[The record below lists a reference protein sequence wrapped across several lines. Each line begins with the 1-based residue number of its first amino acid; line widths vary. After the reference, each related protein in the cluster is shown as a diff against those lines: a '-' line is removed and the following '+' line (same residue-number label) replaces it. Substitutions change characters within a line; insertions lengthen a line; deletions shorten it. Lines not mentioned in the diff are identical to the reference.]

1 MYKKIVGARKDVFQ
15 TTALRLAILVPIGLS
30 ALLWFGI
37 SHFSTFGVFLSD
49 MWATMKLPIAIAS
62 LSIPLATWAIANHSS
77 ARVTETLANQD
88 RKQLSDIYFEQE
100 KLFERVLIRKIKH
113 LNFRYITAEDLPVIH
128 ATIFDYKNLHK
139 NGFLKIKS
147 GLSDK
152 IREITE
158 INRGNSLF
166 FYEAFI
172 EEKNGGND
180 SIRMQN
186 LTCSYID
193 MLANNLMVLAG
204 HVGCR
209 IIKVNDTSL
218 ETLCSAFFEIEHLV
232 SEIKSFITD
241 DIEDSFLTED
251 DYELFNAIMVV
262 TAEYHG
268 GTPAELTI
276 SKVVESTHMKVVI
289 KHFASSD
296 LRRFVF
302 SAMDKIIN
310 IVRETSSHLNIIQS
324 DEEYLSL
331 KIFHNNPSDFIKV
344 FFTKLNDESES
355 VVGVVSVEWK
365 DEKYDVSVVFKD
377 EKYNI
382 GHNLKEQG
390 QFIAALQYL
399 SKTLYLTSSDE
410 EPLHS

>member
-15 TTALRLAILVPIGLS
+15 TTALRLAILVPIVLS

-37 SHFSTFGVFLSD
+37 SHFAAFGVFLSN

-62 LSIPLATWAIANHSS
+62 LSIPLATWVIANHSS

-100 KLFERVLIRKIKH
+100 KLFESVLIRKIKH

-139 NGFLKIKS
+139 NGFLKIKPD
-147 GLSDK
+147 LSDK
-152 IREITE
+152 IREVTE
-158 INRGNSLF
+158 VNRGNSLF

-186 LTCSYID
+186 LTCSYMD

-209 IIKVNDTSL
+209 MIRENDTSL
-218 ETLCSAFFEIEHLV
+218 ETLCSAFVEIEHLV
-232 SEIKSFITD
+232 SEIKNFITD
-241 DIEDSFLTED
+241 DIENSFLTED

-262 TAEYHG
+262 TTEYHG
-268 GTPAELTI
+268 STPAELTI
-276 SKVVESTHMKVVI
+276 SKVVESTNLKVLI
-289 KHFASSD
+289 KHFAGSD
-296 LRRFVF
+296 LRRFISSV
-302 SAMDKIIN
+302 MDKVIDF
-310 IVRETSSHLNIIQS
+310 VREASSHLNVVQS
-324 DEEYLSL
+324 DEEYLAL
-331 KIFHNNPSDFIKV
+331 KIYHNDPSDFIKV
-344 FFTKLNDESES
+344 FFTKLDDES
-355 VVGVVSVEWK
+355 VIGVVSVEWK
-365 DEKYDVSVVFKD
+365 NEKYDISVVCEDEKYH
-377 EKYNI
+377 I
-382 GHNLKEQG
+382 GHDLKEQG
-390 QFIAALQYL
+390 RFIAALQYL
-399 SKTLYLTSSDE
+399 SKTLYLTSSV
-410 EPLHS
+410 

>member
-1 MYKKIVGARKDVFQ
+1 
-15 TTALRLAILVPIGLS
+15 
-30 ALLWFGI
+30 
-37 SHFSTFGVFLSD
+37 
-49 MWATMKLPIAIAS
+49 MKLPIAIAS
-62 LSIPLATWAIANHSS
+62 LSIPLATWVIANHSS

-147 GLSDK
+147 DLSDK
-152 IREITE
+152 IRDVTE

-180 SIRMQN
+180 SIKMQN

-209 IIKVNDTSL
+209 MIRENDTSL
-218 ETLCSAFFEIEHLV
+218 ETLCSAFVEIEHLV
-232 SEIKSFITD
+232 SEIKNFITD

-262 TAEYHG
+262 TTEYHG

-276 SKVVESTHMKVVI
+276 SKVIESTHLKVLI
-289 KHFASSD
+289 KHFAGSD
-296 LRRFVF
+296 LRRFISSV
-302 SAMDKIIN
+302 MDKVIDF
-310 IVRETSSHLNIIQS
+310 VRETSSHLNVVQS
-324 DEEYLSL
+324 DEEYLAL
-331 KIFHNNPSDFIKV
+331 KIYHNDLSDFIKV
-344 FFTKLNDESES
+344 FFTKLDDEYES
-355 VVGVVSVEWK
+355 VIGVVSVEWK
-365 DEKYDVSVVFKD
+365 NEKYDISVVFKD

-382 GHNLKEQG
+382 GHDLKEQG
-390 QFIAALQYL
+390 RFIAALQYL

>member
-15 TTALRLAILVPIGLS
+15 TTALRLAILVPIVLS

-37 SHFSTFGVFLSD
+37 SHFAAFGVFLSN

-62 LSIPLATWAIANHSS
+62 LSIPLATWVIANHSS

-100 KLFERVLIRKIKH
+100 KLFESVLIRKIKY

-139 NGFLKIKS
+139 NGFLKIKPD
-147 GLSDK
+147 LSDK
-152 IREITE
+152 IREVTE
-158 INRGNSLF
+158 VNRGNSLF

-186 LTCSYID
+186 LTCSYMD

-209 IIKVNDTSL
+209 MIRENDTSL
-218 ETLCSAFFEIEHLV
+218 ETLCSAFVEIEHLV
-232 SEIKSFITD
+232 SEINNFITD
-241 DIEDSFLTED
+241 DIENSFLTED

-262 TAEYHG
+262 TTEYHG
-268 GTPAELTI
+268 STPAELTI
-276 SKVVESTHMKVVI
+276 SKVVESTNLKVLI
-289 KHFASSD
+289 KHFAGSD
-296 LRRFVF
+296 LRRFISSV
-302 SAMDKIIN
+302 MDKVIDF
-310 IVRETSSHLNIIQS
+310 VREASSHLNVVQS
-324 DEEYLSL
+324 DEEYLAL
-331 KIFHNNPSDFIKV
+331 KIYHNDPSDFIKV
-344 FFTKLNDESES
+344 FFTKLDDES
-355 VVGVVSVEWK
+355 VIGVVSVEWK
-365 DEKYDVSVVFKD
+365 NEKYDISVVCED

-382 GHNLKEQG
+382 GHDLKEQG
-390 QFIAALQYL
+390 RFIAALQYL
-399 SKTLYLTSSDE
+399 SKTLYLTSSV
-410 EPLHS
+410 

>member
-1 MYKKIVGARKDVFQ
+1 
-15 TTALRLAILVPIGLS
+15 
-30 ALLWFGI
+30 
-37 SHFSTFGVFLSD
+37 
-49 MWATMKLPIAIAS
+49 MKLPIAIAS
-62 LSIPLATWAIANHSS
+62 LSIPLATWVIANHSS

-100 KLFERVLIRKIKH
+100 KLFERILIRKIKH

-147 GLSDK
+147 DLSDK

-166 FYEAFI
+166 FYDAFI

-209 IIKVNDTSL
+209 MIRENDTSL
-218 ETLCSAFFEIEHLV
+218 ETLCSAFVEIEHLV
-232 SEIKSFITD
+232 SEIKNFITD
-241 DIEDSFLTED
+241 DIKDSFLTED

-262 TAEYHG
+262 TTEYHG

-276 SKVVESTHMKVVI
+276 SKVVESTHLKVLI
-289 KHFASSD
+289 KHFAGSD
-296 LRRFVF
+296 LRRFISSV
-302 SAMDKIIN
+302 MDKVIDF
-310 IVRETSSHLNIIQS
+310 VREASCHLNIIQS
-324 DEEYLSL
+324 DEEYLAL
-331 KIFHNNPSDFIKV
+331 KIYHNDPSDFIKV
-344 FFTKLNDESES
+344 FFTKLDDES
-355 VVGVVSVEWK
+355 VIGVVSVEWRN
-365 DEKYDVSVVFKD
+365 EKYDINVVCED

-382 GHNLKEQG
+382 GHDLKEQG
-390 QFIAALQYL
+390 RFIAALQYL
-399 SKTLYLTSSDE
+399 SKTLYLTSSVED
-410 EPLHS
+410 PLHS